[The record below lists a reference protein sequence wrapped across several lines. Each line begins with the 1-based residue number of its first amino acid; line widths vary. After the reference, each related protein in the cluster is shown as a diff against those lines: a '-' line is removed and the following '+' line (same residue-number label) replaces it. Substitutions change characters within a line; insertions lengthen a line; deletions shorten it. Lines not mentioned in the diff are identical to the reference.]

1 MYGRHLLNSWSTTQN
16 AEALSSGE
24 AEYYGLVKERAQA
37 IGFKKMMEELGV
49 KSWGQVE
56 NRCLSSDIE
65 VSQLWFQGKVAKS
78 EINVE
83 KTDGVKNV
91 AGQLARYMTKENI
104 RFHVEK
110 TSQVI
115 KDRNT

>member
-1 MYGRHLLNSWSTTQN
+1 
-16 AEALSSGE
+16 
-24 AEYYGLVKERAQA
+24 
-37 IGFKKMMEELGV
+37 
-49 KSWGQVE
+49 
-56 NRCLSSDIE
+56 

-110 TSQVI
+110 TSQLI
-115 KDRNT
+115 KNGNT